1 MQFITYDVKPGIQAI
16 GVTTPDK
23 PPKPRKRNA
32 KVASGSKGTGTI
44 RKSTRRGG
52 GLNSGHLRDYEY
64 RRLGTGC
71 ILAAMDLL
79 TGHVYHA
86 ARTSHKSEDYIEVLK
101 MLDRAFPPEDC
112 ITLVLDNLKVHSS
125 EKVKEYL
132 RTKPGRFFFIFT
144 PKHGSWLNVIE
155 SYFSKVQRCLLRG
168 LRVKER
174 DELFKRIDLYME
186 EVNEAPVV
194 YCWTWGL
201 EDVDLST
208 PLELVTLLEG
218 DAVKNA

>member
-1 MQFITYDVKPGIQAI
+1 
-16 GVTTPDK
+16 
-23 PPKPRKRNA
+23 
-32 KVASGSKGTGTI
+32 
-44 RKSTRRGG
+44 
-52 GLNSGHLRDYEY
+52 
-64 RRLGTGC
+64 
-71 ILAAMDLL
+71 
-79 TGHVYHA
+79 
-86 ARTSHKSEDYIEVLK
+86 

-155 SYFSKVQRCLLRG
+155 SFFSKVQRCLLRG

-186 EVNEAPVV
+186 EVKEAPVV

-201 EDVDLST
+201 EDVTYPRLSSWLRSLRGT
-208 PLELVTLLEG
+208 Q
-218 DAVKNA
+218 